1 MAGVGVPFA
10 ATGERAELD
19 VRAHVAHDSS
29 DAVAGAVVHGLAE
42 GGDPVGV
49 PGKELEQQVEARMG
63 RRELLEGEDA
73 PPFRTI
79 LSEAVLR
86 TPLRDVGEWRGQLEC
101 LRAAAERANVT
112 VHVLLQ
118 GAGPHGLMSADMWY
132 LLLPEG
138 RTVAYTE
145 NGYQGELIEESSSV
159 VRLQNTYDAVRDLAL
174 TPAESRKFILRMLEE
189 APCDPST

>member
-29 DAVAGAVVHGLAE
+29 DAVAGAVVHGLAD

-86 TPLRDVGEWRGQLEC
+86 TPLRDVGEWRGQLEY

-118 GAGPHGLMSADMWY
+118 SAGPHGLMSADMWY

-145 NGYQGELIEESSSV
+145 NGYRGELIEESSSV